1 MYNIYVSLSLSPCC
15 SIIDSQTLYWV
26 MSPKGETAETALAQY
41 SHFMRQE
48 PSFQAF
54 YLGLPRNRVETRI
67 AIQKENK
74 SGWEPLDFWVPRCFD
89 PYQQRCRSSQY
100 EYHPIPSNCWVSF
113 HFSTSE
119 QCSKPWVVPLILA
132 LHIIINNEEG
142 YWTLLKWIEHQLCQ
156 HWVGSKYVQ
165 NSG

>member
-1 MYNIYVSLSLSPCC
+1 MYICYIYNIYVSLSPCC

-41 SHFMRQE
+41 SHFMRQD

-54 YLGLPRNRVETRI
+54 YLGLPRNRVEPRI

-74 SGWEPLDFWVPRCFD
+74 SGWEPLDFGVPD
-89 PYQQRCRSSQY
+89 VLIHISCRSSQY
-100 EYHPIPSNCWVSF
+100 EYLFHKWAVFKTLCRPSNTGPTYNHQQRRRLLNTAQANRTSIIVS
-113 HFSTSE
+113 
-119 QCSKPWVVPLILA
+119 
-132 LHIIINNEEG
+132 
-142 YWTLLKWIEHQLCQ
+142 
-156 HWVGSKYVQ
+156 SKYVQ